1 MSFDLISSSFQQ
13 TSFKFTS
20 FEPKLSDQ
28 KSRHTLAICSP
39 YVSLCLCASFL
50 LLHLYATFILRMAL
64 LRLFLSSLPL
74 YYSVFF
80 NVFQSYFS
88 VIGSICPYRYIFPNL
103 LLFFVFF
110 TFFYSLVMSYT
121 SHSITQSL
129 NSFLSNFLISGP
141 CSDSLS
147 ICKTF

>member
-1 MSFDLISSSFQQ
+1 MFGSFQQ

-20 FEPKLSDQ
+20 FEPKLSEQ

-39 YVSLCLCASFL
+39 YVSLCMCVFSSSSSLCHFHSPYGFATSFSFFSAFVLLCLFQCFSVL
-50 LLHLYATFILRMAL
+50 LLCHWFYLSLSLHISEFI
-64 LRLFLSSLPL
+64 
-74 YYSVFF
+74 VIFF
-80 NVFQSYFS
+80 
-88 VIGSICPYRYIFPNL
+88 IFY
-103 LLFFVFF
+103 
-110 TFFYSLVMSYT
+110 FFYSLVMSYT

-129 NSFLSNFLISGP
+129 NSFLSHFLISGH